1 MAVEG
6 SDAVFVVSDGGGVVD
21 VGDEDGVEVF
31 DGVVVVVLEG
41 VAGDEGSEDASLDG
55 TFGLEAGG

>member
-6 SDAVFVVSDGGGVVD
+6 FDAVVEVADGGGVVN
-21 VGDEDGVEVF
+21 VGDEAF

-41 VAGDEGSEDASLDG
+41 VAGDEASEDAPLDG

>member
-6 SDAVFVVSDGGGVVD
+6 CDAVVVVGDGGGVVN
-21 VGDEDGVEVF
+21 VGDEDGVEAF

-41 VAGDEGSEDASLDG
+41 VAGDEASEDASLDG